1 MKRDRELL
9 SYLFTNP
16 DKILLR
22 KEYFKGDFLSFC
34 LYYFPNEFT
43 HPLAPFHKEY
53 LSDLQVMKN
62 VFFVWFRECAKTMFL
77 TYYYIYCIVYQKR
90 RYIMH
95 YNSEIDQAKSILLD
109 LIVILQTNDLI
120 IHDFWYLYIPPEWR
134 KQNEPTKKT
143 IWEFMIDWNIKVQ
156 AMSIW
161 KSPRWKK
168 FLWRDG
174 RTHRPDLVWFD
185 DIDTNKNTKNPTLIE
200 ADIRFLTW
208 EVFGGLNSFAQK
220 IFLWNV
226 INEDGRIPRLRKF
239 FEKNKDFKIF
249 WIPIRIK
256 WNISWSRFVS
266 TDKEAEEKNKGI
278 SDDAYK
284 FISLQTKRRDWLIAY
299 NQNFNL
305 ISYKNGQNI
314 IKKSDIR
321 YFYKLPINYKIV
333 FWIDPAFSEK
343 TWTDAMW
350 LTITAQEK
358 FNWDIFKYILESIWF
373 EWIDKDEDKFCNTV
387 VELYNKYKCSLI
399 YIEWNNWGLILARM
413 LRKRWLAVIVVNSE
427 KDKVTR
433 LREFQWEFERWLIK
447 FNSDGKK
454 VWSLEEQL
462 LAFPWGE
469 HDDMVDSMVFS
480 FTPYAWWEIRAF

>member
-1 MKRDRELL
+1 MKRDRALL

-16 DKILLR
+16 DKIFLR
-22 KEYFKGDFLSFC
+22 KEYFKWDFLSFC

-43 HPLAPFHKEY
+43 HPLAEFHMDY
-53 LSDLQVMKN
+53 LDELQKMN
-62 VFFVWFRECAKTMFL
+62 NIFFVWFRECAKTMFL
-77 TYYYIYCIVYQKR
+77 TYYYIYVIVYQKR

-95 YNSEIDQAKSILLD
+95 YNSEIEQAKSMLLD
-109 LIVILQTNDLI
+109 VIIILQTNELL
-120 IHDFWYLYIPPEWR
+120 IHDFWNLYIPPEWR

-168 FLWRDG
+168 YLWRDG

-185 DIDTNKNTKNPTLIE
+185 DIDTNKNTRNPDLIE
-200 ADIRFLTW
+200 ADMRFLTW
-208 EVFGGLNSFAQK
+208 EVFGWLNAFAQK

-226 INEDGRIPRLRKF
+226 INEDGRVPRLKKF
-239 FEKNKDFKIF
+239 FETNKDFKVF

-256 WNISWSRFVS
+256 WKITWNRFVA
-266 TDKEAEEKNKGI
+266 TDKEAEEKNNWI
-278 SDDAYK
+278 TDNAYK
-284 FISLQTKRRDWLIAY
+284 FISLQTKRRDGAIWY

-305 ISYKNGQNI
+305 IAYVNGQRI
-314 IKKSDIR
+314 IKWSDII
-321 YFYKLPINYKIV
+321 YYYQLPKVYRVV

-358 FNWDIFKYILESIWF
+358 YMWEIYKYIIESIAF
-373 EWIDKDEDKFCNTV
+373 EENEKDEDKFCNRV
-387 VELYNKYKCSLI
+387 VELYHKYKCWLI
-399 YIEWNNWGLILARM
+399 YIEQNNGWLILARM
-413 LRKRWLAVIVVNSE
+413 LKKRWLAVIVVNSE

-433 LREFQWEFERWLIK
+433 LREYQWEFERWLIK
-447 FNSDGKK
+447 FNSDTHS
-454 VWSLEEQL
+454 VWGLEKQL
-462 LAFPWGE
+462 LAFPNDE
-469 HDDMVDSMVFS
+469 HDDLVDSMVFS
-480 FTPYAWWEIRAF
+480 FKPFTWWEIRTF